1 MVAKGQTLCQILLWG
16 CAAVM
21 LSSRVIAPSALQ
33 RFDQPR
39 TVSYTADIIVNGRW
53 LLPRDMLGHVATKP
67 PLVNWMA
74 APVVALGFWQE
85 WAAKWPMVAATLLTT
100 VLTVRIARNLFRKIP
115 ETEAV
120 ANEAALLAGAAWL
133 VNPANMTMIYH
144 CRPDPVL
151 VLFLTAAW
159 MFATAIISET
169 EPNKID
175 IGGFSIAVG
184 LAALTKG
191 PAALLPMIYLPLAA
205 WLIRGQPGV
214 LRRSHWR
221 WAILGALAIFSLW
234 ALPTAIR
241 YPAPFFTQLIGR
253 ELIGPTFG
261 LDHYF
266 GGKHYTDGPIVALK
280 LILQNPIWFVQRFLP
295 WSLLTIGALC
305 VIGWRRWFRH
315 PLAPTILWV
324 FLVLAFFAISVRKT
338 ADYILPAYPAGAIL
352 AAYFCATYL
361 RRFRIQ
367 LWQVAALALVLAVGL
382 SAKHFLKTSKDRGGE
397 NLKLFARK
405 VESTINNDPVV
416 FIDTEYNTLQFFLHR
431 HQPGAPTAEQMAVAK
446 WVIMPLRDEVP
457 AELQSDLVTRNQEK
471 QFVLGLYR
479 MENVRALIHPDS
491 PPNFGSRP
499 RS

>member
-1 MVAKGQTLCQILLWG
+1 MLMKGEMSCQILLCG

-39 TVSYTADIIVNGRW
+39 TVSYTADIVVNGRW

-100 VLTVRIARNLFRKIP
+100 ALTVRIARNLFRKIP
-115 ETEAV
+115 ETETV

-159 MFATAIISET
+159 MCTTAVIFENDSDRIA
-169 EPNKID
+169 
-175 IGGFSIAVG
+175 IGGFSIAIG

-205 WLIRGQPGV
+205 WLIRGQPD
-214 LRRSHWR
+214 LLWRSHWL
-221 WAILGALAIFSLW
+221 WAISVALAIFSLW

-241 YPAPFFTQLIGR
+241 YPAPFFNQLIGR
-253 ELIGPTFG
+253 ELIGPTLG
-261 LDHYF
+261 LDHHF
-266 GGKHYTDGPIVALK
+266 GGKHYIDGPIVALK

-305 VIGWRRWFRH
+305 AIGWTRWFRH
-315 PLAPTILWV
+315 PLAPTILWI
-324 FLVLAFFAISVRKT
+324 FLVLVFFALSVRKT

-352 AAYFCATYL
+352 AAYFCVTYL

-367 LWQVAALALVLAVGL
+367 PWQVAAFALALAVGL

-397 NLKLFARK
+397 NLKLFARE
-405 VESTINNDPVV
+405 VESTIDDDPVV
-416 FIDTEYNTLQFFLHR
+416 FIDTDYNTLQFFLNR

-446 WVIMPLRDEVP
+446 WAIMPLRDEVP
-457 AELQSDLVTRNQEK
+457 AELLSDLVTRNQEK

-479 MENVRALIHPDS
+479 MENVRTLIHPDS
-491 PPNFGSRP
+491 PLNFGWRP
-499 RS
+499 RL